1 MGNSVKKN
9 SVYAFSMKNY
19 IPSEHMIMVW
29 IAAALLVLSGIA
41 YFFSPQDKSEAF
53 MAIMTVAMGF
63 ITGKFSNGFRSKG
76 GDK

>member
-1 MGNSVKKN
+1 
-9 SVYAFSMKNY
+9 MKNY

>member
-1 MGNSVKKN
+1 
-9 SVYAFSMKNY
+9 
-19 IPSEHMIMVW
+19 MVW